1 MQSPTILLTGA
12 SGNYGGKVLQFL
24 LKKTKACEIA
34 ALARDPKSLAAQ
46 AEQGVVIRHGD
57 YHDYESLVSAF
68 TGIETLLLVSAEA
81 FTERQAQEANA
92 ISAAKAAGVKHIL
105 YTSIQKKPG
114 TTEKIPMVTETN
126 DISEAAI
133 LKSGMQHTI
142 LRNSLYA
149 EAILNFIGDTY
160 LKTGIIA
167 MPGGTGRA
175 ALASSTDMAEGTA
188 NLLLR
193 SQPRS
198 STYTIGSSESFSMA
212 DVASVLSEIHG
223 KKIEY
228 VRISPEEFIKTGT
241 AKGAPIH
248 VLEFVAAWLM
258 AIERGEFSEVTKDL
272 ENILGRKPESIR
284 DVIASSFPDHPVR
297 AAGS

>member
-1 MQSPTILLTGA
+1 MQLPKILLTGA

-24 LKKTKACEIA
+24 LKKTKASEIA

-46 AEQGVVIRHGD
+46 AAQGVVIRQGD
-57 YHDYESLVSAF
+57 YHNYDSLVSAF

-92 ISAAKAAGVKHIL
+92 IRAAKAAGVKHIL

-126 DISEAAI
+126 DSSEAAI
-133 LKSGMQHTI
+133 FESGMQYTI
-142 LRNSLYA
+142 LRDSLYA
-149 EAILNFIGDTY
+149 EAILSFIGDSY
-160 LKTGIIA
+160 LNTGIIA
-167 MPGGTGRA
+167 TLGGTGRA
-175 ALASSTDMAEGTA
+175 ALASSSDMAEGTA
-188 NLLLR
+188 TLLLR
-193 SQPRS
+193 NQPHS
-198 STYTIGSSESFSMA
+198 KTYTIGSSEAFSMA
-212 DVASVLSEIHG
+212 DVASTLSDLHG

-228 VRISPEEFIKTGT
+228 VRISPEEFVKTES
-241 AKGAPIH
+241 AKGTPKH

-284 DVIASSFPDHPVR
+284 DVIASSFPNHVVR
-297 AAGS
+297 ATDA

>member
-1 MQSPTILLTGA
+1 MPSPKILLTGA

-24 LKKTKACEIA
+24 LKKMEACEIA

-46 AEQGVVIRHGD
+46 AEHGVVIRHGD
-57 YHDYESLVSAF
+57 YTNYESLVSAF

-81 FTERQAQEANA
+81 FTDRQTQEANA
-92 ISAAKAAGVKHIL
+92 IRAAKAAGVKHIL

-114 TTEKIPMVTETN
+114 TTDKIPMVTETN
-126 DISEAAI
+126 DNSEAAI
-133 LKSGMQHTI
+133 HDSGMQYTI

-149 EAILNFIGDTY
+149 EAISKFIGDIY
-160 LKTGIIA
+160 LDTGIIA

-175 ALASSTDMAEGTA
+175 ALASSSDMAEGTA

-193 SQPRS
+193 NQTESA
-198 STYTIGSSESFSMA
+198 TYTIGSSEAFSMT
-212 DVASVLSEIHG
+212 DVASLLSEIHS

-228 VRISPEEFIKTGT
+228 VRISPEEFIEAGS
-241 AKGAPIH
+241 AKGAPKH

-284 DVIASSFPDHPVR
+284 DVLNQT
-297 AAGS
+297 